1 MQCLFFFFT
10 LLTKHVLFMYN
21 YVKVKFAT
29 SDLVSCL
36 FNPCN
41 FFLPIYSLYIC
52 IFFLLCALLAMNYY
66 IYKKTFSWNILM
78 LHLFA

>member
-1 MQCLFFFFT
+1 MQRLFFFFT
-10 LLTKHVLFMYN
+10 LLTKHVLFMYY

-29 SDLVSCL
+29 SDLVSYL

-52 IFFLLCALLAMNYY
+52 IFFFFFVLYLQ
-66 IYKKTFSWNILM
+66 
-78 LHLFA
+78 